1 MEWSNARYAPAA
13 TSAPTRLILEVV
25 NPADENIAKYIER
38 KGYEVEDNNLAA
50 EKTTYFLKLV
60 VVMVMAV
67 GLVISFLSFY
77 ILMLSIYLLVQ
88 KNTSKLENLLLIG
101 YNPSEAA
108 LPYQALTVCL
118 NAVVLFI
125 ALAVL
130 YGIRRTYMDVIVTLF
145 PSLPDGSLRSSLVL
159 GLLLFV
165 VVSLLNIVII
175 RRKMLRIWRRKE

>member
-1 MEWSNARYAPAA
+1 
-13 TSAPTRLILEVV
+13 
-25 NPADENIAKYIER
+25 
-38 KGYEVEDNNLAA
+38 
-50 EKTTYFLKLV
+50 
-60 VVMVMAV
+60 
-67 GLVISFLSFY
+67 
-77 ILMLSIYLLVQ
+77 MLSIYLLVQ

-145 PSLPDGSLRSSLVL
+145 PSLPDGSLRSSFVL

-165 VVSLLNIVII
+165 VVSALNIVII